1 MKRSVSTFCL
11 TILLSAFTS
20 TLAFSKDA
28 YIIPSFEFTGGGI
41 KLEAEDMLLESGGK
55 VLPQKEKLEEV
66 TAGRLFDMNAS
77 AHASLLVSPYAP
89 ACTARAIV
97 TLDAGTYEI
106 MVCEKA
112 FNNKF
117 ATIKMA
123 LEGIQHNFYP
133 SNPPLGYYELTTRC
147 PCTITLEEKQTV
159 SMELYFPTVKNTKGY
174 KPLSLDYI
182 QIVKMNKSCT
192 TTRGGGLM

>member
-1 MKRSVSTFCL
+1 MKKTTLKSCL
-11 TILLSAFTS
+11 VLSALVLASEF
-20 TLAFSKDA
+20 AFSKDA

-41 KLEAEDMLLESGGK
+41 KIEAEDMLLESGGK

-89 ACTARAIV
+89 ACTAKATV

-123 LEGIQHNFYP
+123 LEGNNKSGESSFFLQHNFYP

-159 SMELYFPTVKNTKGY
+159 SMELYFPTVKNAKGY
-174 KPLSLDYI
+174 KPLCLDYI
-182 QIVKMNKSCT
+182 QIVKVNK
-192 TTRGGGLM
+192 

>member
-41 KLEAEDMLLESGGK
+41 KIEAEDMLLESGGK

-66 TAGRLFDMNAS
+66 TAGRLFDMDAS

-159 SMELYFPTVKNTKGY
+159 SMELYFPTVKNAKGY
-174 KPLSLDYI
+174 KPLCLDYI
-182 QIVKMNKSCT
+182 QIVKMNK
-192 TTRGGGLM
+192 

>member
-1 MKRSVSTFCL
+1 MKRSVFTFCL

-41 KLEAEDMLLESGGK
+41 KIEAEDMLLESGGN

-66 TAGRLFDMNAS
+66 TAGRLFDMDAS

-89 ACTARAIV
+89 ACTAKAIV

-106 MVCEKA
+106 MACEKA

-123 LEGIQHNFYP
+123 LEGNNKSGERTFFLQHNFYP

-159 SMELYFPTVKNTKGY
+159 SMELYFPTVKNAKGY

-182 QIVKMNKSCT
+182 QIVKMNK
-192 TTRGGGLM
+192 

>member
-1 MKRSVSTFCL
+1 MKRSVFTFCL

-41 KLEAEDMLLESGGK
+41 KIEAEDMLLESGGK

-123 LEGIQHNFYP
+123 LEGNNKSGERTFFLQHNFYP

-159 SMELYFPTVKNTKGY
+159 SMELYFPTVKNAKGY

-182 QIVKMNKSCT
+182 QIVKMNK
-192 TTRGGGLM
+192 

>member
-1 MKRSVSTFCL
+1 MKKSVFTFCL

-20 TLAFSKDA
+20 TLAFSQDA
-28 YIIPSFEFTGGGI
+28 DNIPSFEFTGGGI
-41 KLEAEDMLLESGGK
+41 KIEAEDMLLESGGK

-123 LEGIQHNFYP
+123 LEGNNKSGERTFFLQHNFYP

-159 SMELYFPTVKNTKGY
+159 SMELYFPTVKNAKGY
-174 KPLSLDYI
+174 KPLCLDYI
-182 QIVKMNKSCT
+182 QIVKVNK
-192 TTRGGGLM
+192 

>member
-1 MKRSVSTFCL
+1 MKKSVFTFCL

-28 YIIPSFEFTGGGI
+28 DNIPSFEFTGGGI
-41 KLEAEDMLLESGGK
+41 KIEAEDLLLESGGK
-55 VLPQKEKLEEV
+55 VLPQKEKLEDV

-89 ACTARAIV
+89 ACTAKAIV

-123 LEGIQHNFYP
+123 LEGNNKSGESSFFLQHNFYP

-159 SMELYFPTVKNTKGY
+159 SMELYFPTVKNAKGY
-174 KPLSLDYI
+174 KPLCLDYI
-182 QIVKMNKSCT
+182 QIVKVNK
-192 TTRGGGLM
+192 

>member
-1 MKRSVSTFCL
+1 MKKSVFTFCF

-41 KLEAEDMLLESGGK
+41 KIEAEDMLLESGGK

-66 TAGRLFDMNAS
+66 TAGRLFDMDAS

-89 ACTARAIV
+89 ACTAKAIV

-123 LEGIQHNFYP
+123 LEGNNKSGERTFFLQHNFYP

-159 SMELYFPTVKNTKGY
+159 SMELYFPTVKNAKGY
-174 KPLSLDYI
+174 KPLCLDYI
-182 QIVKMNKSCT
+182 QIVKVNK
-192 TTRGGGLM
+192 

>member
-1 MKRSVSTFCL
+1 
-11 TILLSAFTS
+11 
-20 TLAFSKDA
+20 
-28 YIIPSFEFTGGGI
+28 GI
-41 KLEAEDMLLESGGK
+41 KIEAEDMLFESGGK
-55 VLPQKEKLEEV
+55 VLPQKEKLEEI
-66 TAGRLFDMNAS
+66 TAGRLFDMDAS

-89 ACTARAIV
+89 ACTAKAIV

-106 MVCEKA
+106 MACEKA

-123 LEGIQHNFYP
+123 LEGNNKSGERTFFLQHNFYP

-159 SMELYFPTVKNTKGY
+159 SMELYFPTVKNAKGY
-174 KPLSLDYI
+174 KPLCLDYI
-182 QIVKMNKSCT
+182 QIVKVNK
-192 TTRGGGLM
+192 

>member
-1 MKRSVSTFCL
+1 MKKSVFTFCL

-41 KLEAEDMLLESGGK
+41 KIEAEDMLLESGGK

-66 TAGRLFDMNAS
+66 TAGRLFDMDAS

-106 MVCEKA
+106 MACEKA

-123 LEGIQHNFYP
+123 LEGNNKSGERTFFLQHNFYP

-159 SMELYFPTVKNTKGY
+159 SMELYFPTVKNAKGY
-174 KPLSLDYI
+174 KPLCLDYI
-182 QIVKMNKSCT
+182 QIVKVNK
-192 TTRGGGLM
+192 

>member
-1 MKRSVSTFCL
+1 MKKTTFKSCL
-11 TILLSAFTS
+11 VLCALVLASGF
-20 TLAFSKDA
+20 AFSKDA

-41 KLEAEDMLLESGGK
+41 KIEAEDMLLESGGK

-89 ACTARAIV
+89 ACTAKAIV

-106 MVCEKA
+106 MACEKA

-159 SMELYFPTVKNTKGY
+159 SMELYFPTVKNAKGY
-174 KPLSLDYI
+174 KPLCLDYI
-182 QIVKMNKSCT
+182 QIVKMNK
-192 TTRGGGLM
+192 

>member
-1 MKRSVSTFCL
+1 MKKSVFTFCL

-20 TLAFSKDA
+20 ILAFSKDA

-41 KLEAEDMLLESGGK
+41 KIEAEDMLLESGGK

-66 TAGRLFDMNAS
+66 TAGRLFDMDAS

-123 LEGIQHNFYP
+123 LEGNNKSGERTFFLQHNFYP

-159 SMELYFPTVKNTKGY
+159 SMELYFPTVKNAKGY

-182 QIVKMNKSCT
+182 QIVKMNK
-192 TTRGGGLM
+192 

>member
-1 MKRSVSTFCL
+1 MKKSVFTFCL

-41 KLEAEDMLLESGGK
+41 KIEAEDMLLESGGK

-66 TAGRLFDMNAS
+66 TAGRLFDMDAS

-89 ACTARAIV
+89 ACTAKAIV

-106 MVCEKA
+106 MACEKA

-123 LEGIQHNFYP
+123 LEGNNKSGERTFFLQHNFYP

-159 SMELYFPTVKNTKGY
+159 SMELYFPTVKNAKGY
-174 KPLSLDYI
+174 KPLCLDYI
-182 QIVKMNKSCT
+182 QIVKVNK
-192 TTRGGGLM
+192 

>member
-1 MKRSVSTFCL
+1 MKKTTFKSCL
-11 TILLSAFTS
+11 VLCALVLASGF
-20 TLAFSKDA
+20 AFSKDA
-28 YIIPSFEFTGGGI
+28 YIIPFFEFTGGGI
-41 KLEAEDMLLESGGK
+41 KIEAEDMLLESGGK

-66 TAGRLFDMNAS
+66 TAGRLFDMDAS

-89 ACTARAIV
+89 ACTAKAIV

-133 SNPPLGYYELTTRC
+133 SNPPLGYYELTTRS

-159 SMELYFPTVKNTKGY
+159 SMELYFPTVKNAKGY

-182 QIVKMNKSCT
+182 QIVKMNK
-192 TTRGGGLM
+192 